1 MALVDQYGRPISTER
16 RPITDV
22 LAVAS
27 VRDKWSSYPSSG
39 LTPAKL
45 AAILREA
52 DAGDVYR
59 QAELFEEMEEKD
71 PHLFSLLQNRKNAV
85 LGLDW
90 EVLPFSSDAEDQRI
104 ADFVADVLHNLEG
117 FEDNLLDLL
126 DALGKGFSVLEI
138 IWQVEGKRAYPAALN
153 WVHQKR
159 FRFGDRGELR
169 LITEDQ
175 IRGIELPPHKF
186 VVHRYKARSGLAS
199 RAGISRV
206 LSWMYLFKNFGI
218 KDWVRYAEVFGMPL
232 RLGKYD
238 ASASEEDKRA
248 LYQALVDL
256 GSDAAGIISKATEI
270 EFIEPKINTS
280 SNTFQEL
287 VEYIDRQM
295 SKAVLGQTLTSEI
308 GTAGSYAA
316 AQVHN
321 QVRQDLVE
329 ADCKALAETLRVY
342 LIRPLV
348 LFNFGP
354 DHLRRLPWIKFHYEQ
369 PEDLKPVAEVYA
381 TLIGQVGLP
390 VSAEHVYERFGIPK
404 PESGQAILVP
414 PTASMLPMK
423 TPAPA
428 APPAPGPSA
437 IRAILADS
445 PPNPRQ
451 AQRAVDAMA
460 TAATQA
466 GADVIGAT
474 LEPLL
479 QVVREATSLED
490 LRVRLI
496 EAYEHLDT
504 AELEDLLFRAM
515 YAAELLGRWSA
526 DA

>member
-1 MALVDQYGRPISTER
+1 MATLLDSHGRPIKLDR
-16 RPITDV
+16 KPILDV
-22 LAVAS
+22 LAVAT
-27 VRDKWSSYPSSG
+27 VRDKWSTYPSSG

-52 DAGDVYR
+52 DAGDVWR

-71 PHLFSLLQNRKNAV
+71 AHLFSLLQNRKNAV

-90 EVLPFSSDAEDQRI
+90 EVLPFSSDRQDQKIAE
-104 ADFVADVLHNLEG
+104 FVNDVLQNLEG

-126 DALGKGFSVLEI
+126 DAIGKGFSVEEI
-138 IWQVEGKRAYPAALN
+138 IWQVEGKRVYPVALN
-153 WVHQKR
+153 WIHQKR
-159 FRFGDRGELR
+159 FRFGDHDELR

-199 RAGISRV
+199 RAGVSRV

-232 RLGKYD
+232 RLGKYE
-238 ASASEEDKRA
+238 AGASEDDKKA

-280 SNTFQEL
+280 RNTFQDL
-287 VEYIDRQM
+287 AEYIDRQM
-295 SKAVLGQTLTSEI
+295 SKAVLGQTLTSEV
-308 GTAGSYAA
+308 GSSGSYAA

-321 QVRQDLVE
+321 EVRQDLKE
-329 ADCKALAETLRVY
+329 ADCKALAETLRVC

-354 DHLRRLPWIKFHYEQ
+354 DHLRRLPWVKFHYEP
-369 PEDLKPVAEVYA
+369 PEDMKPAAEVYA
-381 TLIGQVGLP
+381 TLVGRVGLP
-390 VSAEHVYERFGIPK
+390 ISAEHVYERFGIPK
-404 PESGQAILVP
+404 PEPGDTILVP
-414 PTASMLPMK
+414 PTAAPMLPLK
-423 TPAPA
+423 ASAPAPSLPRGLA
-428 APPAPGPSA
+428 
-437 IRAILADS
+437 AILTDEPPS
-445 PPNPRQ
+445 PDK

-460 TAATQA
+460 EVATQI
-466 GADVIGAT
+466 GAPVIGET

-479 QVVREATSLED
+479 QIVQEATSLED
-490 LRVRLI
+490 MRARLI
-496 EAYEHLDT
+496 AAYENLET
-504 AELEDLLFRAM
+504 QQLEDLLFKAM

-526 DA
+526 DG

>member
-1 MALVDQYGRPISTER
+1 MALVDQYGRPISSDR
-16 RPITDV
+16 KPITDV

-90 EVLPFSSDAEDQRI
+90 EVLPFSSDAQDRRVAE
-104 ADFVADVLHNLEG
+104 FVADVLGNLEG

-126 DALGKGFSVLEI
+126 DAIGKGFSVLEI
-138 IWQVEGKRAYPAALN
+138 IWEVEGRRAYPRALN

-159 FRFGDRGELR
+159 FRFGDLGELR
-169 LITEDQ
+169 LVTDDQ
-175 IRGIELPPHKF
+175 IRGIELPPNKF
-186 VVHRYKARSGLAS
+186 VIHRYKARSGLAS

-206 LSWMYLFKNFGI
+206 LAWFYLFKNFSI

-280 SNTFQEL
+280 TNTFAEL
-287 VEYIDRQM
+287 IEYIDRQM

-308 GTAGSYAA
+308 GSSGSYAA

-348 LFNFGP
+348 LFNFG
-354 DHLRRLPWIKFHYEQ
+354 DEYLRRLPWVKFHYEQ

-381 TLIGQVGLP
+381 TLIGRVGLP

-404 PESGQAILVP
+404 PAPGDTILAPPSAGMFAMKAPAPNPTAAPALQAILKDTP
-414 PTASMLPMK
+414 PDPK
-423 TPAPA
+423 
-428 APPAPGPSA
+428 
-437 IRAILADS
+437 
-445 PPNPRQ
+445 Q
-451 AQRAVDAMA
+451 AQRAIDAMA
-460 TAATQA
+460 AVATQVGA
-466 GADVIGAT
+466 GVIGET

-479 QVVREATSLED
+479 RVVREATSFED

-504 AELEDLLFRAM
+504 EQLEDLLFRAM